1 MMNHSYTHIEEAPEA
16 KEQDIQTP
24 PQFLNRRRSSN
35 YIDALSSKRNEESD
49 PISMDMQNA
58 RHQLSSI
65 EQSDHDSKTSNCN
78 KVAEEDEVDYMKRN
92 NHSRQQERPLTG
104 RRRSSFEYEDFK
116 KNIYNRSKLFK

>member
-1 MMNHSYTHIEEAPEA
+1 MNHSYTHIEEAPEA

-104 RRRSSFEYEDFK
+104 RRRSSLPIQALKPRTSAEPMY
-116 KNIYNRSKLFK
+116 SGV